1 MPEPAAPSLVTVR
14 STGDWRERSAASS
27 GSIRPREVADP
38 RRRRPRSMRLSA
50 PITLKRARA
59 MYVAISM
66 AYDEDLADRIRRLL
80 KAEKGLSEMAMFGG
94 LAFLLGG
101 NIAVVVPSQ
110 AGLLVRV
117 GADGAEDALERPHAA
132 IAQMGERV
140 MSGWIMVEPAGYA
153 DSDELA
159 AWVERGV
166 ECARALPPKRAGKRG
181 ETTGS

>member
-1 MPEPAAPSLVTVR
+1 
-14 STGDWRERSAASS
+14 
-27 GSIRPREVADP
+27 
-38 RRRRPRSMRLSA
+38 
-50 PITLKRARA
+50 
-59 MYVAISM
+59 MYLAISM

-140 MSGWIMVEPAGYA
+140 MNGWIMVEPGGIRGFGRAGRVGRA
-153 DSDELA
+153 RRRVRPRPAPEAGGQARRNNRLLA
-159 AWVERGV
+159 APREAIEDR
-166 ECARALPPKRAGKRG
+166 R
-181 ETTGS
+181 

>member
-1 MPEPAAPSLVTVR
+1 
-14 STGDWRERSAASS
+14 
-27 GSIRPREVADP
+27 
-38 RRRRPRSMRLSA
+38 
-50 PITLKRARA
+50 
-59 MYVAISM
+59 
-66 AYDEDLADRIRRLL
+66 
-80 KAEKGLSEMAMFGG
+80 MAMFGG

-140 MSGWIMVEPAGYA
+140 MNRWIMVEPAGYA

-166 ECARALPPKRAGKRG
+166 EWASALPPKGAGKRG
-181 ETTGS
+181 EKTGS